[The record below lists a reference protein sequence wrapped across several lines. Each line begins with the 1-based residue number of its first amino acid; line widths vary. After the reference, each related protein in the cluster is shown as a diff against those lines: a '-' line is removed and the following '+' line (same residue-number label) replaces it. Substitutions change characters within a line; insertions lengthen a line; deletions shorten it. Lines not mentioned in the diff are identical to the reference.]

1 MEFSCLVVPWAKQ
14 RWFTDYSPCE
24 FVSNQLPMA
33 HRSSVFQKYA
43 DVVSFQLFVYSIDL
57 HVYVQYCLFRNQEVN
72 SGSRYRQFDVSNV
85 E

>member
-1 MEFSCLVVPWAKQ
+1 
-14 RWFTDYSPCE
+14 
-24 FVSNQLPMA
+24 MA